1 MVKIML
7 LVMLGLVSLYAKNSV
22 DACIPIGKIV
32 ILKKSIM
39 GLDLSKAQKDELL
52 KYEEELKEKLGDIK
66 DGAYD
71 KKERLSDLFNE
82 KEFLRAK
89 FTDIT
94 VKENVIVTNA
104 IAEYF
109 EKMYK
114 TLNQEQKHALLK
126 KFKRIEKKRNN

>member
-7 LVMLGLVSLYAKNSV
+7 IVMLGVMSLYAKNSV

-32 ILKKSIM
+32 VLKKSIM
-39 GLDLSKAQKDELL
+39 GLDLSKEQKDELL
-52 KYEEELKEKLGDIK
+52 KYEEALKEKLGDIK
-66 DGAYD
+66 DGAYE
-71 KKERLSDLFNE
+71 KKERLSDLFSE

-94 VKENVIVTNA
+94 VKENLIVTNA

-114 TLNQEQKHALLK
+114 ILNQEQRDSLIK
-126 KFKRIEKKRNN
+126 KFKRIEKKRNK